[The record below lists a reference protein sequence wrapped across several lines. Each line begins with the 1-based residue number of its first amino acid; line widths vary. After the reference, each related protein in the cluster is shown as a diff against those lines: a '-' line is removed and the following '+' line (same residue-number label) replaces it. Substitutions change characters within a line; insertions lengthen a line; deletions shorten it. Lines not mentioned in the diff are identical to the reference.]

1 MNNIR
6 IGIYNI
12 EDEGKELAGRL
23 GVKSLML
30 VAVKDGTKINLTNE
44 AYLYAR
50 IDPEK
55 YRQALAEKIKP
66 LLK

>member
-6 IGIYNI
+6 IGIYNL
-12 EDEGKELAGRL
+12 EDKGKELAGRP

-30 VAVKDGTKINLTNE
+30 VAVKDGIKINLTHE
-44 AYLYAR
+44 ACLYAR

-55 YRQALAEKIKP
+55 YRQALTEKIKS